1 MKVILQQDVSGQGKR
16 GDLVSVSD
24 GYARN
29 YLMPRKLAV
38 EATPDALNEYTQR
51 EKSKADRLAKEK
63 EAAKAAAEK
72 LKTCNVIL
80 EAKAGTGGRLFG
92 AVTNAEIAAAL
103 KAQFGVEMDK
113 KSLVMP
119 EPIKNHGVYQLKCK
133 LGYEVSALLK
143 VEVVPP
149 KE

>member
-16 GDLVSVSD
+16 GDLVNVSD

-29 YLMPRKLAV
+29 YLFPRKLAV
-38 EATPDALNEYTQR
+38 EATADALNEYTQR
-51 EKSKADRLAKEK
+51 EKAKADRLVKE
-63 EAAKAAAEK
+63 KAAAQAAAER
-72 LKTCNVIL
+72 LKECNVIL
-80 EAKAGTGGRLFG
+80 EAKSGTGGRLFG

-119 EPIKNHGVYQLKCK
+119 EPIKTHGVHELKCR
-133 LGYEVSALLK
+133 LGHEISAVLR
-143 VEVVPP
+143 VEVVQP